1 MEDLGQPSVRI
12 TLDMIYSQ
20 VQTTANEVIELKKAV
35 NDFVVIG
42 KRLDDH
48 DDKFDIKEERLRK
61 LEAQIASQWIVTS
74 IMVVALGATA
84 GRLLFG

>member
-1 MEDLGQPSVRI
+1 MDDREQPSVRI

-20 VQTTANEVIELKKAV
+20 VQTTATEVTELKKTV
-35 NDFVVIG
+35 TDFVVVS

-48 DDKFDIKEERLRK
+48 DERFDTKEERLRK
-61 LEAQIASQWIVTS
+61 LEAQIASQWVVTS
-74 IMVVALGATA
+74 IVVVALGATA